1 MKNPAATG
9 RLRGAGLRVTKQRLA
24 VLNVLDRAQSGH
36 EHLTV
41 AVIAERARS
50 QLGSMSTQTVYDCV
64 DALTKSGLLRAIE
77 PAGHPTRFEVRFE
90 DSHHHLVCRSC
101 GRIVDVDGVIGA
113 DPCLAPSAAS
123 GFLVEATEVTFW
135 GFCPSCTPQP
145 TPVSIHREVH
155 Q

>member
-1 MKNPAATG
+1 MKNPAAPT
-9 RLRGAGLRVTKQRLA
+9 RLRGAGLWVTKQRLA
-24 VLNVLDRAQSGH
+24 VLDVLDRAQSGH

-64 DALTKSGLLRAIE
+64 DALTKAGLLRAIE
-77 PAGHPTRFEVRFE
+77 PAGHPTRSEARV
-90 DSHHHLVCRSC
+90 DDCHHHLVCRGC
-101 GRIVDVDGVIGA
+101 GHIADVAGVLGA

-123 GFLVEATEVTFW
+123 GFLIEATEVTFW

-145 TPVSIHREVH
+145 APVSIHREVH